1 MCVFILLFALL
12 PVQTWAL
19 ESDKERI
26 DHINM
31 LIDNEPLQL
40 DEPAYLNDGRL
51 FIPVR
56 SMIENFGGTI
66 NWNPGEQQIYFTT
79 ASGDSLMFTIGM
91 SEMIFNDHTYRMDVE
106 PFMIDGRMY
115 IPLRHAAEFLHANVD
130 WDATTHTA
138 SFSRVPLYTVVEGD
152 TPASISEKFH
162 ISESLVLERNTI
174 KDLDIQPGDILKV
187 LIPDIMEHKILAS
200 KPESK
205 LVSIESNPDYILLA
219 KIIQVEV
226 GYESYES
233 QLAVGSVIMN
243 RVNDKRFP
251 NTIHDVIYSRGQFP
265 PAHNGLLDKS
275 KPSESV
281 LRAAKAVL
289 SGENNV
295 KGALYF
301 YNPNVTKGKFWSSL
315 TLVSKIGNHRYVK

>member
-1 MCVFILLFALL
+1 MCVIILIFALL
-12 PVQTWAL
+12 PVQNWAL

-31 LIDNEPLQL
+31 LVDHEPLQFE
-40 DEPAYLNDGRL
+40 DPAFIKNERL

-56 SMIENFGGTI
+56 SIVESLGGTI
-66 NWNPGEQQIYFTT
+66 NWNPDEQQIYFTT
-79 ASGDSLMFTIGM
+79 DAGDSLMFTVDTAQ
-91 SEMIFNDHTYRMDVE
+91 MIFNDHTYWMDVE
-106 PFMIDGRMY
+106 PFIIDNKMY
-115 IPLRHAAEFLHANVD
+115 IPLRHAAEFFHADVT

-138 SFSRVPLYTVVEGD
+138 SFTRIPLFTVTEN
-152 TPASISEKFH
+152 ASVTTISEQFQ
-162 ISESLVLERNTI
+162 ITEALLLERNSI
-174 KDLDIQPGDILKV
+174 QPEDIQPGDVLKV
-187 LIPDIMEHKILAS
+187 LIPEIMENKLLATKAS
-200 KPESK
+200 KD
-205 LVSIESNPDYILLA
+205 VSIESSPDYMLLA

-243 RVNDKRFP
+243 RVQDKKFP

-275 KPSESV
+275 KPSDSV

-295 KGALYF
+295 LGALYF
-301 YNPNVTKGKFWSSL
+301 YNPKVTTGKFWTSR
-315 TLVSKIGNHRYVK
+315 TLVKKIGNHRYVK

>member
-1 MCVFILLFALL
+1 MCVIILIFALL
-12 PVQTWAL
+12 PVQNWAL

-31 LIDNEPLQL
+31 LVDNEPLQFE
-40 DEPAYLNDGRL
+40 DPAYIKNERL

-56 SMIENFGGTI
+56 SIVESLGGTI
-66 NWNPGEQQIYFTT
+66 NWNPDEQQIYFTT
-79 ASGDSLMFTIGM
+79 DAGDSLMFTVDTAR
-91 SEMIFNDHTYRMDVE
+91 MIFNDHTYWMDVE
-106 PFMIDGRMY
+106 PFLIDNRMY
-115 IPLRHAAEFLHANVD
+115 IPLRHAAEFFHADVA

-138 SFSRVPLYTVVEGD
+138 SFTRIPLFTVTEEATV
-152 TPASISEKFH
+152 TAISEQFH
-162 ISESLVLERNTI
+162 ITEALLLERNSI
-174 KDLDIQPGDILKV
+174 KPEDIKPGDVLKV
-187 LIPDIMEHKILAS
+187 LIPDIMENKLSDHKAAS
-200 KPESK
+200 NDI
-205 LVSIESNPDYILLA
+205 SIESSPDYMLLA

-243 RVNDKRFP
+243 RVKDKKFP
-251 NTIHDVIYSRGQFP
+251 NTIYDVIYSRGQFP

-275 KPSESV
+275 KPSKSV

-295 KGALYF
+295 PGALYF
-301 YNPNVTKGKFWSSL
+301 YNPKVTKGKFW
-315 TLVSKIGNHRYVK
+315 TNRVLVKKIGNHRYVK